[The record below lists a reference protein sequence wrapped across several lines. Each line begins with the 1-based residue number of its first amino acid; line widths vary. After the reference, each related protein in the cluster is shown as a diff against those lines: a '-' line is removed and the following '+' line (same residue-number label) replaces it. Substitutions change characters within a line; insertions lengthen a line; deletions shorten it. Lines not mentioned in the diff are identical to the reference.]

1 VEQHPVSHN
10 VRWLALAVLLFGVA
24 AGIAAFVTRGT
35 STPVRETALGRLV
48 TREVTAPPDTRVR
61 VEIINATKTSGLARR
76 ATRLL
81 RDRGFDVVKYTTSGT
96 TQDSTLVLDRT
107 SHLDWAE
114 LVGKALG
121 GARVAARPDTSSYV
135 DVTVVLGRNWRA
147 PAQPFSP

>member
-1 VEQHPVSHN
+1 MNQK
-10 VRWLALAVLLFGVA
+10 VRWVAVAVVLFGVSA
-24 AGIAAFVTRGT
+24 AIAAVATRNR
-35 STPVRETALGRLV
+35 STPVRATALGRLV
-48 TREVTAPPDTRVR
+48 TKDVTAPPNTRVR

-81 RDRGFDVVKYTTSGT
+81 RDRGFDVVKYSTSLT
-96 TQDSTLVLDRT
+96 MQDSTLVLDRT
-107 SHLDWAE
+107 NHPAWAE

-135 DVTVVLGRNWRA
+135 DVTVVLGGNWRA